1 MAEKSKGFT
10 GIPPN
15 GNGGVPVGPAEDPSG
30 LELLLSSER
39 KKIEKDKVTQYNNNK
54 IFNPKQQQ

>member
-15 GNGGVPVGPAEDPSG
+15 GDGGVPVGPADDPSG
-30 LELLLSSER
+30 LELLLSSKR
-39 KKIEKDKVTQYNNNK
+39 KK
-54 IFNPKQQQ
+54 